1 MSTTQLNKTYPFCTG
16 YNGLSLTISL
26 KELLT
31 LCYYQTFTAA
41 GLLLLSALIVLIQS
55 YFSACWPNRTNQ
67 QQRQQIKAI
76 RLCNQI
82 FLAIGIL
89 ILLTWFVS
97 TILSIFT
104 DDRQLPADYVAVN
117 VACTSLGWLIIWQ
130 AYRRARPRMHHCL
143 QVLPFLIFVIAVLTV
158 DTCYFTLND
167 ISEWWWQFNSEGKV
181 ALAICFAIRYI
192 ATLLALLP
200 LIYHSILLFRQR
212 KSFDY
217 NSINLQ
223 DQNYPLLHEELE
235 TNLQQESLNHR
246 IQNVL
251 KFWYPRLFSSYV
263 YIMMCIILV
272 LLERAINLLA
282 MIYVKLI
289 VDSVIDSSK
298 AQILIK
304 YMAILATCKFL
315 LNGSD
320 GRVGLITNIRIL
332 CWTKLRHSVLMSTQ
346 VQIFSCVQQ
355 QSYYWFINLSNREL
369 ASKAAD
375 IIYGLNSIFDV
386 LEVGN
391 IYYSKQYQETVKH
404 NHQQKLIAIHLMTNY
419 ETVQLNCS
427 EDSEIKRL
435 HHAIAEN
442 QASSWRMT
450 FTAFWTHSIQSLL
463 AVLGFF
469 CGGIAT
475 IKLILLTQLTVGDL
489 VLFIIYLEVIYSC
502 VRTLISNSSYG
513 QIQDINRLFTILQ
526 DLLKDNNY
534 KELPDLEAH
543 QDGIKMENVSS
554 RPNRKYPAIENVSL
568 QVLYQQT
575 LALVGSPTSGKDAIL
590 KLIYGW
596 HPLHQ
601 GKITVLGRN
610 IQLVNWKSLR
620 RNIGYIPKEPKLIQ
634 GTIKHNVS
642 YGCSNKSEREII
654 RACELVG
661 IHEKLISLPEGYDT
675 LIGIDELRFRV
686 EDRVKIAIARVILK
700 DPEIVL
706 IEDLSETILNLD
718 DKSWDTIIQP
728 LCTLFNERTVVISTN
743 RLEFIQKCDNIVVI
757 KGGKTIDEGRH
768 KYLRATNL
776 YYRSLVR

>member
-1 MSTTQLNKTYPFCTG
+1 
-16 YNGLSLTISL
+16 
-26 KELLT
+26 
-31 LCYYQTFTAA
+31 
-41 GLLLLSALIVLIQS
+41 
-55 YFSACWPNRTNQ
+55 
-67 QQRQQIKAI
+67 
-76 RLCNQI
+76 
-82 FLAIGIL
+82 
-89 ILLTWFVS
+89 
-97 TILSIFT
+97 
-104 DDRQLPADYVAVN
+104 
-117 VACTSLGWLIIWQ
+117 
-130 AYRRARPRMHHCL
+130 
-143 QVLPFLIFVIAVLTV
+143 
-158 DTCYFTLND
+158 
-167 ISEWWWQFNSEGKV
+167 
-181 ALAICFAIRYI
+181 
-192 ATLLALLP
+192 
-200 LIYHSILLFRQR
+200 
-212 KSFDY
+212 
-217 NSINLQ
+217 
-223 DQNYPLLHEELE
+223 
-235 TNLQQESLNHR
+235 
-246 IQNVL
+246 
-251 KFWYPRLFSSYV
+251 
-263 YIMMCIILV
+263 
-272 LLERAINLLA
+272 
-282 MIYVKLI
+282 
-289 VDSVIDSSK
+289 
-298 AQILIK
+298 
-304 YMAILATCKFL
+304 MAILATCKFL

-386 LEVGN
+386 LD
-391 IYYSKQYQETVKH
+391 KQYQETVKH
-404 NHQQKLIAIHLMTNY
+404 NHQQKSIAIHLMTNY

-526 DLLKDNNY
+526 DLLK
-534 KELPDLEAH
+534 
-543 QDGIKMENVSS
+543 
-554 RPNRKYPAIENVSL
+554 
-568 QVLYQQT
+568 
-575 LALVGSPTSGKDAIL
+575 VGSPTSGKDAIL

-642 YGCSNKSEREII
+642 YGCSNKSEGEII

-757 KGGKTIDEGRH
+757 KDGKTIDEGRSYH
-768 KYLRATNL
+768 NNRWLTTQIKGRT
-776 YYRSLVR
+776 SF